1 MNKPFF
7 ETLVDALLRLRWT
20 LYSMICDETGLS
32 LEEYEG
38 LETVAFAYSNRDP
51 LSLAPHIT
59 VNLIDRGLI
68 EEDIVNGP
76 HSFYRLTAE
85 GSQLLQKADAI
96 SVRALSNSMR
106 DLTEAER
113 RILRRIDRPKDMTMQ
128 VSFRP

>member
-1 MNKPFF
+1 MNKPLF
-7 ETLVDALLRLRWT
+7 ETLVDALLHLRWT
-20 LYSMICDETGLS
+20 LYSIICDEIGLS

-38 LETVAFAYSNRDP
+38 LETAAFAYLNRDR
-51 LSLAPHIT
+51 LNVAPHIA

-68 EEDIVNGP
+68 EEDIVDRP
-76 HSFYRLTAE
+76 HSFYRLTEE
-85 GSQLLQKADAI
+85 GNQLLQKAGAV

-113 RILRRIDRPKDMTMQ
+113 HIVRRIVRPKVMTMR